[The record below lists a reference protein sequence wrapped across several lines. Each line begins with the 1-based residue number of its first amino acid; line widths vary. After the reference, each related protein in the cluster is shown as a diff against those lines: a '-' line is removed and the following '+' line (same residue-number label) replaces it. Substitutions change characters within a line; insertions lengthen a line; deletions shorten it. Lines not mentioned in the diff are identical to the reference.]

1 MKPPMS
7 STSFGASHAK
17 LDDSAA
23 TARQGLERF
32 FNELS
37 PRLDAARTVECELDR
52 RLARKFNAFDYL
64 RPDEQQLSKLIANLL
79 DPKGKHGQG
88 AVFLRRFLDLL
99 GTDGLD
105 RIGDLRNSR
114 VETECVIKNQRRL
127 DIVVQLDNRRCVAI
141 ENKPWAG
148 DQPDQIKDYLD
159 WLRGHYDKFLL
170 LYLSRQGEPPSEDS
184 VKPADLQGEAGKSL
198 RIMPYH
204 HRAKDARGDDD
215 FERTGFGL
223 TDWLRECRAH
233 CDVERLRWF
242 LREAETYCEKEF
254 GGSAMTTG
262 EHKIVKDFVLEG
274 KDDRNWTTA
283 LAIGETL
290 PEIHAAVRRQFLESI
305 ADCLTKLGYTSES
318 NYADKQWKSWVRAC
332 LPQWREYQTPED
344 PKWSRTCIAISN
356 GEKGGNDWIIGILS
370 PLPKSKMSDDDRKRR
385 RIPIEDRLDRESK
398 KKTHRPDDEWPW
410 YEYVDERY
418 RHWDSLVP
426 AMHRE
431 LQQDGGKITDYFV
444 RKFKEIAEVAKPILD
459 DIEGSRG

>member
-1 MKPPMS
+1 MS

-17 LDDSAA
+17 LDDSATA
-23 TARQGLERF
+23 ARQGLERF
-32 FNELS
+32 FNELA
-37 PRLDAARTVECELDR
+37 PKLEGERKVERELDR
-52 RLARKFNAFDYL
+52 RLARNFNAFDYL

-88 AVFLRRFLDLL
+88 DVFLRRFLDLL

-114 VETECVIKNQRRL
+114 VETERVIKNQRRL
-127 DIVVQLDNRRCVAI
+127 DIVVQFDNRRCVAI

-159 WLRGHYDKFLL
+159 SLPGRDDLL
-170 LYLSRQGEPPSEDS
+170 LYLTPQGEPPSEDS
-184 VKPADLQGEAGKSL
+184 VQSADLQDEAGKSL

-204 HRAKDARGDDD
+204 RRAKDAWDDD

-283 LAIGETL
+283 LAIGEAL
-290 PEIHAAVRRQFLESI
+290 PEIHAAVRRQFLKSI
-305 ADCLTKLGYTSES
+305 ADRLTALGYTSES

-370 PLPKSKMSDDDRKRR
+370 PLPKSKMSDDDRERR
-385 RIPIEDRLDRESK
+385 RIPIEDRLDRKSK
-398 KKTHRPDDEWPW
+398 KKTHRPDEWWPW
-410 YEYVDERY
+410 YEYVDKY

-431 LQQDGGKITDYFV
+431 LQQDGGEITDYFV
-444 RKFKEIAEVAKPILD
+444 GKFQEIAKFAIPVLD
-459 DIEGSRG
+459 DIEGTGG